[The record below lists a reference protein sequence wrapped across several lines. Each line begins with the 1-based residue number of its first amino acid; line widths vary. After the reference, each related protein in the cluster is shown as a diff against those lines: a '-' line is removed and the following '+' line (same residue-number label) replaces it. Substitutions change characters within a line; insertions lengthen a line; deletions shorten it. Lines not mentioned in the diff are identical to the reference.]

1 MKFSKQALLGTTVL
15 LGGSV
20 LLYATMHQVLNAPAK
35 PAANS
40 QQVIAK
46 PTTDNQSAISN
57 EPLTADTATEK
68 NLLAQKQKERE
79 QRVAAQEQ
87 QAQQYMTEQQ
97 RIEAEALAR
106 SRAENQ
112 LYANKNAANTNSVVA
127 SSVTAITQPVVKPRP
142 VDTVAAPPQTQ
153 ATVPNTVQNTAQT
166 QSAAKT
172 QNTAQIIATPKP
184 TVAAPVV
191 AQSQPAAKT
200 IPSNPGTYQV
210 KAGEG
215 LIGLSRRYNV
225 PVDVLASVNN
235 LSTTS
240 NLRVGQTITIPTAAQ
255 VNRITQ
261 QAQARE
267 QQRQN
272 EIARKK
278 QEAEQKKQQAL
289 LEQQQEVAGK
299 KQEAEQKKQQALLQ
313 QQQEVARKK
322 QEAQLKEQLKEQKR
336 QQEIAQKKLEAQQQ
350 AQKKQAFQ
358 AAQDNLR
365 QARQTVKETDA
376 KGTFGVQVALA
387 TDQKKA
393 SEITQK
399 LQAAGYKV
407 KTTQTSKGV
416 RIVVGPEKGKV
427 AALALKDKL
436 NNDSRVDV
444 NSGWV
449 LYW

>member
-46 PTTDNQSAISN
+46 PTTDKQSAISN
-57 EPLTADTATEK
+57 EPLTADIATEK

-142 VDTVAAPPQTQ
+142 VDTVAAPPPTQ
-153 ATVPNTVQNTAQT
+153 ATVPNSVQNSAQS

-172 QNTAQIIATPKP
+172 QSTAQIVATPKP
-184 TVAAPVV
+184 IVAAPVV
-191 AQSQPAAKT
+191 AQPQPVAKAT
-200 IPSNPGTYQV
+200 SSNPGTYQV

-235 LSTTS
+235 LNTTS
-240 NLRVGQTITIPTAAQ
+240 SLRVGQTITIPTAAQ

-289 LEQQQEVAGK
+289 LQQQQEVARK
-299 KQEAEQKKQQALLQ
+299 KQEAAQKEQQKQQ
-313 QQQEVARKK
+313 EIARKK

-365 QARQTVKETDA
+365 QARQTVKQTDV

>member
-46 PTTDNQSAISN
+46 PTTDKQSTISN
-57 EPLTADTATEK
+57 EPLTADVATEK

-153 ATVPNTVQNTAQT
+153 AAVPNSVQNSAQT

-172 QNTAQIIATPKP
+172 QNTAQIVATPKP
-184 TVAAPVV
+184 TVTAPVV
-191 AQSQPAAKT
+191 AQPQSAAKT
-200 IPSNPGTYQV
+200 TPNNPGAYQV

-235 LSTTS
+235 LNTTS
-240 NLRVGQTITIPTAAQ
+240 SLRVGQTINIPTAAQ

-261 QAQARE
+261 QTQARE

-289 LEQQQEVAGK
+289 L
-299 KQEAEQKKQQALLQ
+299 Q

-322 QEAQLKEQLKEQKR
+322 QEAAQKAQQKQQEIARKKQEEQLKEQKR

-365 QARQTVKETDA
+365 QARQTVKQTDV

>member
-46 PTTDNQSAISN
+46 PTTDKQSAISN
-57 EPLTADTATEK
+57 EPLTADIATEK

-153 ATVPNTVQNTAQT
+153 AAVPNSVQNSAQS

-172 QNTAQIIATPKP
+172 QSTTRIVATPKP
-184 TVAAPVV
+184 TVTAPVV
-191 AQSQPAAKT
+191 AQPQPAAKT
-200 IPSNPGTYQV
+200 TPNNSGAYQV
-210 KAGEG
+210 KAGDG

-235 LSTTS
+235 LNTTS
-240 NLRVGQTITIPTAAQ
+240 SLRVGQTITIPTAAQ

-272 EIARKK
+272 DIAR
-278 QEAEQKKQQAL
+278 
-289 LEQQQEVAGK
+289 K

-322 QEAQLKEQLKEQKR
+322 QEAAQKAQQKQQEIARKKQEAQLKEQKR

-365 QARQTVKETDA
+365 QARQTVKQTDV

-387 TDQKKA
+387 TDEKKA

>member
-46 PTTDNQSAISN
+46 PTTDKQSAISN
-57 EPLTADTATEK
+57 EPLTADVATEK

-142 VDTVAAPPQTQ
+142 VDTVAAPPPTQ
-153 ATVPNTVQNTAQT
+153 ATVPNSVQNSAQS
-166 QSAAKT
+166 QSAAQTRSAT
-172 QNTAQIIATPKP
+172 QTKEQAATPKP
-184 TVAAPVV
+184 AVTAPAV
-191 AQSQPAAKT
+191 AQPQPAAKAT
-200 IPSNPGTYQV
+200 PSNPGTYQV
-210 KAGEG
+210 KAGDG

-235 LSTTS
+235 LNTTS
-240 NLRVGQTITIPTAAQ
+240 SLRVGQTITIPTAAQ

-272 EIARKK
+272 DIARKK
-278 QEAEQKKQQAL
+278 QE
-289 LEQQQEVAGK
+289 
-299 KQEAEQKKQQALLQ
+299 
-313 QQQEVARKK
+313 
-322 QEAQLKEQLKEQKR
+322 EQLKEQKR

-365 QARQTVKETDA
+365 QARQTVKQTDA

>member
-46 PTTDNQSAISN
+46 PTTDKQSTISN
-57 EPLTADTATEK
+57 EPLTADIATEK

-112 LYANKNAANTNSVVA
+112 LYANKNAANTSSVVA

-142 VDTVAAPPQTQ
+142 VDTVAAPPQSQ
-153 ATVPNTVQNTAQT
+153 AAVPNSVQNTAQT
-166 QSAAKT
+166 QNAAKT

-184 TVAAPVV
+184 TVTAPVV
-191 AQSQPAAKT
+191 AQPQPVAKGN
-200 IPSNPGTYQV
+200 PSNPSAYQV

-272 EIARKK
+272 EITRKK

-289 LEQQQEVAGK
+289 LEQQQEVARK
-299 KQEAEQKKQQALLQ
+299 KQEAAQKEQQKQQ
-313 QQQEVARKK
+313 EIARKK

>member
-40 QQVIAK
+40 QEVIAK
-46 PTTDNQSAISN
+46 PTTDKQSTISN
-57 EPLTADTATEK
+57 EPLTADIATEK

-153 ATVPNTVQNTAQT
+153 ATVPNSVQNTAQS
-166 QSAAKT
+166 QSIAKT
-172 QNTAQIIATPKP
+172 QNTAQTVATPKP

-191 AQSQPAAKT
+191 AQPQPAAKT
-200 IPSNPGTYQV
+200 TPSNPGTYQV

-235 LSTTS
+235 LNTTS
-240 NLRVGQTITIPTAAQ
+240 SLRVGQTITIPTAAQ

-261 QAQARE
+261 QTQARE

-289 LEQQQEVAGK
+289 L
-299 KQEAEQKKQQALLQ
+299 Q
-313 QQQEVARKK
+313 QQQEVARKEQEAAQKEQQKQQEIARKK
-322 QEAQLKEQLKEQKR
+322 QEAQLKEQKR
-336 QQEIAQKKLEAQQQ
+336 QQEIAQKKLETQQQ

-365 QARQTVKETDA
+365 QARQTVKQTDV

>member
-35 PAANS
+35 PAVNS

-46 PTTDNQSAISN
+46 PTTDKQSAISN
-57 EPLTADTATEK
+57 EPLTADIATEK

-153 ATVPNTVQNTAQT
+153 AAVPNSVQNSAQS
-166 QSAAKT
+166 QSAAQTRSAT
-172 QNTAQIIATPKP
+172 QTKEQAATPKP
-184 TVAAPVV
+184 AVTAPAV
-191 AQSQPAAKT
+191 AQPQPVAKAT
-200 IPSNPGTYQV
+200 PNNPGTYQV
-210 KAGEG
+210 KAGDG

-235 LSTTS
+235 LNTTS

-261 QAQARE
+261 QTQARE

-272 EIARKK
+272 EMARKK
-278 QEAEQKKQQAL
+278 QE
-289 LEQQQEVAGK
+289 
-299 KQEAEQKKQQALLQ
+299 
-313 QQQEVARKK
+313 
-322 QEAQLKEQLKEQKR
+322 EQLKEQKR

-387 TDQKKA
+387 TDEKKA
-393 SEITQK
+393 NEITQK

>member
-35 PAANS
+35 PAVNS

-46 PTTDNQSAISN
+46 PTTDKQSAISN
-57 EPLTADTATEK
+57 EPLTADIATEK

-142 VDTVAAPPQTQ
+142 VDRDAAPPQTQ
-153 ATVPNTVQNTAQT
+153 AAVPNSVQNSAQS
-166 QSAAKT
+166 QSAAQTRSAT
-172 QNTAQIIATPKP
+172 QTKEQAATPKP
-184 TVAAPVV
+184 TVTAPAV
-191 AQSQPAAKT
+191 AQPQPAAKAT
-200 IPSNPGTYQV
+200 PSNPGTYQV
-210 KAGEG
+210 KAGDG

-235 LSTTS
+235 LNTTS
-240 NLRVGQTITIPTAAQ
+240 SLRVGQTITIPTAAQ

-272 EIARKK
+272 EMARKK
-278 QEAEQKKQQAL
+278 QE
-289 LEQQQEVAGK
+289 
-299 KQEAEQKKQQALLQ
+299 
-313 QQQEVARKK
+313 
-322 QEAQLKEQLKEQKR
+322 EQLKEQKR

-365 QARQTVKETDA
+365 QARQTVKQTDA

-393 SEITQK
+393 NEITQK

-416 RIVVGPEKGKV
+416 RIVVGPEKGKI

-436 NNDSRVDV
+436 NNDSRVNV

>member
-35 PAANS
+35 PAVNS

-46 PTTDNQSAISN
+46 PTTDKQSAISN
-57 EPLTADTATEK
+57 EPLTADIATEK

-142 VDTVAAPPQTQ
+142 VDRDAAPPQTQ
-153 ATVPNTVQNTAQT
+153 AAVPNSVQNSAQS
-166 QSAAKT
+166 QSAAQTRSAT
-172 QNTAQIIATPKP
+172 QTKEQAATPKP
-184 TVAAPVV
+184 TVTAPAV
-191 AQSQPAAKT
+191 AQPQPAAKAT
-200 IPSNPGTYQV
+200 PSNPGTYQV
-210 KAGEG
+210 KAGDG

-235 LSTTS
+235 LNTTS
-240 NLRVGQTITIPTAAQ
+240 SLRVGQTITIPTAAQ

-261 QAQARE
+261 QTQARE

-289 LEQQQEVAGK
+289 LQQQQEVARK
-299 KQEAEQKKQQALLQ
+299 KQEAAQKEQ
-313 QQQEVARKK
+313 EIARKK

-365 QARQTVKETDA
+365 QARQTVKQTDV

>member
-46 PTTDNQSAISN
+46 PTTDKQPAISN
-57 EPLTADTATEK
+57 EPLTADIATEK

-142 VDTVAAPPQTQ
+142 VDRDAAPPQTQ
-153 ATVPNTVQNTAQT
+153 AALPPNSLQNSAQS

-191 AQSQPAAKT
+191 AQPQPAAKAT
-200 IPSNPGTYQV
+200 PSNPGTYQV

-235 LSTTS
+235 LDTTS
-240 NLRVGQTITIPTAAQ
+240 NLRVGQTITIPTSAQ

-272 EIARKK
+272 EMARKK
-278 QEAEQKKQQAL
+278 QE
-289 LEQQQEVAGK
+289 
-299 KQEAEQKKQQALLQ
+299 
-313 QQQEVARKK
+313 
-322 QEAQLKEQLKEQKR
+322 EQLKEQKR

-365 QARQTVKETDA
+365 QARQTVKQTDA

-393 SEITQK
+393 NEITQK

-416 RIVVGPEKGKV
+416 RIVVGPEKGKI

-436 NNDSRVDV
+436 NNDSRVNV

>member
-46 PTTDNQSAISN
+46 PTTDKQSAISN
-57 EPLTADTATEK
+57 EPLTADIATEK

-142 VDTVAAPPQTQ
+142 VDRDAAPPQTQ
-153 ATVPNTVQNTAQT
+153 AAVPNSVQNSAQS
-166 QSAAKT
+166 QSAAQTRSAT
-172 QNTAQIIATPKP
+172 QTKEQAATPKP
-184 TVAAPVV
+184 AVTAPAV
-191 AQSQPAAKT
+191 AQPQPVAKAT
-200 IPSNPGTYQV
+200 PNNPGTYQV
-210 KAGEG
+210 KAGDG

-235 LSTTS
+235 LNTTS

-261 QAQARE
+261 QTQARE

-272 EIARKK
+272 EMARKK
-278 QEAEQKKQQAL
+278 QE
-289 LEQQQEVAGK
+289 
-299 KQEAEQKKQQALLQ
+299 
-313 QQQEVARKK
+313 
-322 QEAQLKEQLKEQKR
+322 EQLKEQKR

-365 QARQTVKETDA
+365 QARQTVKQTDA

-387 TDQKKA
+387 TDEKKA
-393 SEITQK
+393 NEITQK

>member
-46 PTTDNQSAISN
+46 PTTDKQSAISN
-57 EPLTADTATEK
+57 EPLTADVATEK

-153 ATVPNTVQNTAQT
+153 AAVSNSVQNTAQS

-172 QNTAQIIATPKP
+172 QGTAQIVAIPKP
-184 TVAAPVV
+184 TVTAPAV
-191 AQSQPAAKT
+191 AQPQPAAKAT
-200 IPSNPGTYQV
+200 PSNPGTYQV
-210 KAGEG
+210 KAGDG

-235 LSTTS
+235 LNTTS
-240 NLRVGQTITIPTAAQ
+240 SLRVGQTITIPTAAQ

-272 EIARKK
+272 DIAR
-278 QEAEQKKQQAL
+278 
-289 LEQQQEVAGK
+289 K

-322 QEAQLKEQLKEQKR
+322 QEAAQKQQQKQQEIARKKQEAQLKEQKR

-387 TDQKKA
+387 TDEKKA
-393 SEITQK
+393 NEITQK

>member
-20 LLYATMHQVLNAPAK
+20 LLYATMHQVLNAPAN

-40 QQVIAK
+40 QQVVAK
-46 PTTDNQSAISN
+46 PTTDKQSAISN
-57 EPLTADTATEK
+57 EPLTADVATEK

-153 ATVPNTVQNTAQT
+153 ATVPNTVQNTAQS

-172 QNTAQIIATPKP
+172 KEQVATPKP
-184 TVAAPVV
+184 TVTAPVV
-191 AQSQPAAKT
+191 AQPQPAAKT
-200 IPSNPGTYQV
+200 TPNNPGAYQV

-235 LSTTS
+235 LSTS
-240 NLRVGQTITIPTAAQ
+240 SSLRVGQTITIPTAAQ

-261 QAQARE
+261 QTQARE

-289 LEQQQEVAGK
+289 LEQQQEVARK
-299 KQEAEQKKQQALLQ
+299 KQEAAQKEQQKQQ
-313 QQQEVARKK
+313 EIARKK

-365 QARQTVKETDA
+365 QARQTVKQTDV

>member
-46 PTTDNQSAISN
+46 PKTDKQSAISN
-57 EPLTADTATEK
+57 EPLTADIATEK

-112 LYANKNAANTNSVVA
+112 LYANNNATNTSSVVA

-142 VDTVAAPPQTQ
+142 VDTVAAPPQSQ
-153 ATVPNTVQNTAQT
+153 AAVPNSVQNTAQT
-166 QSAAKT
+166 QNAAKT
-172 QNTAQIIATPKP
+172 QNTAQIVATPKP
-184 TVAAPVV
+184 TVTAPVIAQPQPV
-191 AQSQPAAKT
+191 AKATS
-200 IPSNPGTYQV
+200 SNPGTYQV

-240 NLRVGQTITIPTAAQ
+240 SLRVGQTITIPTAAQ

-272 EIARKK
+272 EITR
-278 QEAEQKKQQAL
+278 
-289 LEQQQEVAGK
+289 K

-322 QEAQLKEQLKEQKR
+322 QEAAQKEQQKQQEIARKKQEAQLKEQKR

-365 QARQTVKETDA
+365 QARQTVKQTDV

>member
-46 PTTDNQSAISN
+46 PTTDKQSAISN
-57 EPLTADTATEK
+57 EPLTADIATEK

-112 LYANKNAANTNSVVA
+112 LYANKNATNTNSVVA

-153 ATVPNTVQNTAQT
+153 AAVPNSVQNSAQS
-166 QSAAKT
+166 QSAAQTRSAT
-172 QNTAQIIATPKP
+172 QTKEQAATPKP
-184 TVAAPVV
+184 AVTAPAV
-191 AQSQPAAKT
+191 AQPQPVAKAT
-200 IPSNPGTYQV
+200 PNNPGTYQV
-210 KAGEG
+210 KAGDG

-235 LSTTS
+235 LNTTS

-261 QAQARE
+261 QTQARE

-272 EIARKK
+272 EMARKK
-278 QEAEQKKQQAL
+278 QE
-289 LEQQQEVAGK
+289 
-299 KQEAEQKKQQALLQ
+299 
-313 QQQEVARKK
+313 
-322 QEAQLKEQLKEQKR
+322 EQLKEQKR

-393 SEITQK
+393 NEITQK

>member
-20 LLYATMHQVLNAPAK
+20 LLYATMHQVLNTPAK
-35 PAANS
+35 SAANS

-57 EPLTADTATEK
+57 EPLTADVATEK

-142 VDTVAAPPQTQ
+142 VDTVAAPPQSQ
-153 ATVPNTVQNTAQT
+153 AAVPNSVQNTAQT
-166 QSAAKT
+166 QNAAKT
-172 QNTAQIIATPKP
+172 QNTAQIVATPKP
-184 TVAAPVV
+184 TVTAPVV
-191 AQSQPAAKT
+191 AQPQPVAKAT
-200 IPSNPGTYQV
+200 PNNSGAYQV

-235 LSTTS
+235 LNTTS

-272 EIARKK
+272 EITRKK
-278 QEAEQKKQQAL
+278 QEAERKKQQAL
-289 LEQQQEVAGK
+289 LEQQQEVSRK
-299 KQEAEQKKQQALLQ
+299 KQEAAQKEQQKQQ
-313 QQQEVARKK
+313 EIARKK
-322 QEAQLKEQLKEQKR
+322 QEAQLKEQKR

>member
-46 PTTDNQSAISN
+46 PTTDKQSAISN
-57 EPLTADTATEK
+57 EPLTADIATEK

-112 LYANKNAANTNSVVA
+112 LYANKNAANTSSVVA

-142 VDTVAAPPQTQ
+142 VDTVAAPPQSQ
-153 ATVPNTVQNTAQT
+153 AAVPNSVQNTAQT
-166 QSAAKT
+166 QNAAKT
-172 QNTAQIIATPKP
+172 QNTAQIVATPKP
-184 TVAAPVV
+184 TVTAPVV
-191 AQSQPAAKT
+191 AQPQPVAKAT
-200 IPSNPGTYQV
+200 SSNPGTYQV

-235 LSTTS
+235 LNTTS

-272 EIARKK
+272 EITR
-278 QEAEQKKQQAL
+278 
-289 LEQQQEVAGK
+289 K

-322 QEAQLKEQLKEQKR
+322 QEAAQKEQQKQQEIARKKQEAQLKEQKR

-365 QARQTVKETDA
+365 QARQTVKQTDV

>member
-46 PTTDNQSAISN
+46 PTTDNKSAISN
-57 EPLTADTATEK
+57 EPLTADVATEK

-112 LYANKNAANTNSVVA
+112 LYANKNAANTSSVVA

-142 VDTVAAPPQTQ
+142 VDTVAAPPPTQ
-153 ATVPNTVQNTAQT
+153 AAVPNSVQNTAQS

-172 QNTAQIIATPKP
+172 QKTAQILASPKP
-184 TVAAPVV
+184 TVVAPVV
-191 AQSQPAAKT
+191 AQRQPVAKT
-200 IPSNPGTYQV
+200 TPSNSGAYEV
-210 KAGEG
+210 KTGEG
-215 LIGLSRRYNV
+215 LIGISRRYNV

-235 LSTTS
+235 LNTSS

-289 LEQQQEVAGK
+289 L
-299 KQEAEQKKQQALLQ
+299 Q

-322 QEAQLKEQLKEQKR
+322 QEAAQKAQQK
-336 QQEIAQKKLEAQQQ
+336 QQEITQKKLEAQQQ

-365 QARQTVKETDA
+365 QARQTVKQTDV

>member
-46 PTTDNQSAISN
+46 PTTDKQSAISN
-57 EPLTADTATEK
+57 EPLTADIATEK

-142 VDTVAAPPQTQ
+142 VDRDAAPPQTQ
-153 ATVPNTVQNTAQT
+153 AAVPNSVQNSAQS
-166 QSAAKT
+166 QSAAQTRSAT
-172 QNTAQIIATPKP
+172 QTKEQAATPKP
-184 TVAAPVV
+184 TVTAPAV
-191 AQSQPAAKT
+191 AQPQPAAKAT
-200 IPSNPGTYQV
+200 PSNPGTYQV
-210 KAGEG
+210 KAGDG

-235 LSTTS
+235 LNTTS
-240 NLRVGQTITIPTAAQ
+240 SLRVGQTITIPTAAQ

-261 QAQARE
+261 QTQARE

-272 EIARKK
+272 EMARKK
-278 QEAEQKKQQAL
+278 QE
-289 LEQQQEVAGK
+289 
-299 KQEAEQKKQQALLQ
+299 
-313 QQQEVARKK
+313 
-322 QEAQLKEQLKEQKR
+322 EQLKEQKR

-365 QARQTVKETDA
+365 QARQTVKQTDA

-393 SEITQK
+393 NEITQK

-416 RIVVGPEKGKV
+416 RIVVGPEKGKI

-436 NNDSRVDV
+436 NNDSRVNV

>member
-46 PTTDNQSAISN
+46 PTTEKQSAISN
-57 EPLTADTATEK
+57 EPLTADIATEK

-142 VDTVAAPPQTQ
+142 VDRDAAPPQTQ
-153 ATVPNTVQNTAQT
+153 AAVPNSVQNSAQS
-166 QSAAKT
+166 QSAAQTRSAT
-172 QNTAQIIATPKP
+172 QTKEQAATPKP
-184 TVAAPVV
+184 AVTAPAV
-191 AQSQPAAKT
+191 AQPQPVAKAT
-200 IPSNPGTYQV
+200 PNNPGTYQV
-210 KAGEG
+210 KAGDG

-235 LSTTS
+235 LNTTS

-261 QAQARE
+261 QTQARE

-272 EIARKK
+272 EMARKK
-278 QEAEQKKQQAL
+278 QE
-289 LEQQQEVAGK
+289 
-299 KQEAEQKKQQALLQ
+299 
-313 QQQEVARKK
+313 
-322 QEAQLKEQLKEQKR
+322 EQLKEQKR

-393 SEITQK
+393 NEITQK

>member
-20 LLYATMHQVLNAPAK
+20 LLYATMHQVLNVPAK

-40 QQVIAK
+40 QQVITK
-46 PTTDNQSAISN
+46 PTTDKQSAISN
-57 EPLTADTATEK
+57 EPLTADIATEK

-112 LYANKNAANTNSVVA
+112 LYANKNAANTSSVVA

-142 VDTVAAPPQTQ
+142 VDTVAAPPQSQ
-153 ATVPNTVQNTAQT
+153 AAVPNTVQNTAQT
-166 QSAAKT
+166 QNAAKT
-172 QNTAQIIATPKP
+172 QNTAQIVATPKP
-184 TVAAPVV
+184 TVTAPVV
-191 AQSQPAAKT
+191 AQPQPAAKAT
-200 IPSNPGTYQV
+200 PNNSGAYQV

-235 LSTTS
+235 LNTTS
-240 NLRVGQTITIPTAAQ
+240 NLRVGQTIIIPTAAQ

-272 EIARKK
+272 EITRKK

-289 LEQQQEVAGK
+289 LEQQQEVS
-299 KQEAEQKKQQALLQ
+299 
-313 QQQEVARKK
+313 RKK
-322 QEAQLKEQLKEQKR
+322 QEAAQKAQQKQQEIARKKQQAQLKEQKR

-365 QARQTVKETDA
+365 QARQTVKQTDV

>member
-46 PTTDNQSAISN
+46 PTTDKQSAISN
-57 EPLTADTATEK
+57 EPLTADVATEK

-142 VDTVAAPPQTQ
+142 VDTIVAPPQTQ
-153 ATVPNTVQNTAQT
+153 AAVPNSAQNTAQS
-166 QSAAKT
+166 QSAAQTRSAT
-172 QNTAQIIATPKP
+172 QTKEQAATPTP

-191 AQSQPAAKT
+191 AQPQPAAKAT
-200 IPSNPGTYQV
+200 PSNPGTYQV

-235 LSTTS
+235 LNTTS
-240 NLRVGQTITIPTAAQ
+240 SLRVGQTITIPTAAQ

-261 QAQARE
+261 QTQARE

-272 EIARKK
+272 EMARKK
-278 QEAEQKKQQAL
+278 QE
-289 LEQQQEVAGK
+289 
-299 KQEAEQKKQQALLQ
+299 
-313 QQQEVARKK
+313 
-322 QEAQLKEQLKEQKR
+322 EQLKEQKR

-387 TDQKKA
+387 TDEKKA
-393 SEITQK
+393 NEITQK

>member
-1 MKFSKQALLGTTVL
+1 
-15 LGGSV
+15 
-20 LLYATMHQVLNAPAK
+20 
-35 PAANS
+35 
-40 QQVIAK
+40 
-46 PTTDNQSAISN
+46 
-57 EPLTADTATEK
+57 
-68 NLLAQKQKERE
+68 
-79 QRVAAQEQ
+79 
-87 QAQQYMTEQQ
+87 MT
-97 RIEAEALAR
+97 
-106 SRAENQ
+106 
-112 LYANKNAANTNSVVA
+112 
-127 SSVTAITQPVVKPRP
+127 
-142 VDTVAAPPQTQ
+142 
-153 ATVPNTVQNTAQT
+153 
-166 QSAAKT
+166 
-172 QNTAQIIATPKP
+172 
-184 TVAAPVV
+184 APVV
-191 AQSQPAAKT
+191 AQPQPAAKAT
-200 IPSNPGTYQV
+200 PSNPGAYQV

-235 LSTTS
+235 LNTTS

-272 EIARKK
+272 EITRKK
-278 QEAEQKKQQAL
+278 QEAERKKQQAL
-289 LEQQQEVAGK
+289 LEQQQEVSRK
-299 KQEAEQKKQQALLQ
+299 KQEAAQKEQQKQQ
-313 QQQEVARKK
+313 EIARKK
-322 QEAQLKEQLKEQKR
+322 QEAQLKEQKR

-365 QARQTVKETDA
+365 QARQTVKQTDV

>member
-46 PTTDNQSAISN
+46 PTTDKQSAISN
-57 EPLTADTATEK
+57 EPLTADVATEK

-97 RIEAEALAR
+97 RIEAKALAR

-142 VDTVAAPPQTQ
+142 VDTVAAPPPTQ
-153 ATVPNTVQNTAQT
+153 ATVPNSVQNSAQS

-172 QNTAQIIATPKP
+172 QSTAQIVATPKP
-184 TVAAPVV
+184 IVAAPVV
-191 AQSQPAAKT
+191 AQPQPVAKAT
-200 IPSNPGTYQV
+200 PSNPGTYQV

-235 LSTTS
+235 LNTTS
-240 NLRVGQTITIPTAAQ
+240 SLRVGQTITIPTAAQ

-261 QAQARE
+261 QTQARE

-289 LEQQQEVAGK
+289 LQQQQEVARK
-299 KQEAEQKKQQALLQ
+299 KQEAAQKEQQKQQ
-313 QQQEVARKK
+313 EIARKK

-365 QARQTVKETDA
+365 QARQTVKQTDV

>member
-46 PTTDNQSAISN
+46 PTTDKQSAINN
-57 EPLTADTATEK
+57 EPLTADIATEK

-153 ATVPNTVQNTAQT
+153 AAVPNIVQNSAQT
-166 QSAAKT
+166 QSAAQTRSAT
-172 QNTAQIIATPKP
+172 QTKEQAATPKP
-184 TVAAPVV
+184 TVTAPVAQPQPV
-191 AQSQPAAKT
+191 AKATSN
-200 IPSNPGTYQV
+200 NPGAYQV

-240 NLRVGQTITIPTAAQ
+240 SLRVGQTITIPTAAQ

-267 QQRQN
+267 QQHQN
-272 EIARKK
+272 EITRKK
-278 QEAEQKKQQAL
+278 QEAERKKQQAL
-289 LEQQQEVAGK
+289 LEQQQEVVRK
-299 KQEAEQKKQQALLQ
+299 KQEAAQKEQQKQQ
-313 QQQEVARKK
+313 EIARKK

-336 QQEIAQKKLEAQQQ
+336 QQEIAQKKSEAQQQ

-358 AAQDNLR
+358 VAQDNLR

-444 NSGWV
+444 NNGWV
-449 LYW
+449 RYW

>member
-46 PTTDNQSAISN
+46 PTTDKQSAISN
-57 EPLTADTATEK
+57 EPLTADVATEK

-153 ATVPNTVQNTAQT
+153 AAVPNSVQNTAQS

-172 QNTAQIIATPKP
+172 QNTAQIVATPKP
-184 TVAAPVV
+184 TVTAPVV
-191 AQSQPAAKT
+191 AQPQPVAKT
-200 IPSNPGTYQV
+200 IPNNPGAYQV

-235 LSTTS
+235 LKPTS
-240 NLRVGQTITIPTAAQ
+240 SLRVGQTITIPTAAQ

-272 EIARKK
+272 EIARKR

-289 LEQQQEVAGK
+289 LEQQQEVARK
-299 KQEAEQKKQQALLQ
+299 KQEAAQKEQQKQQ
-313 QQQEVARKK
+313 EIARKK

-336 QQEIAQKKLEAQQQ
+336 QQEIAQKKSEAQQQ

-365 QARQTVKETDA
+365 QARQTVKQTDA

>member
-57 EPLTADTATEK
+57 EPLTADIATEK

-112 LYANKNAANTNSVVA
+112 LYANKNAANTSSVVA
-127 SSVTAITQPVVKPRP
+127 SSVTAISQPVVKPRP

-153 ATVPNTVQNTAQT
+153 AAVPNTIQNTAQS

-172 QNTAQIIATPKP
+172 QNTAQIVATPKP
-184 TVAAPVV
+184 TVTAPVV
-191 AQSQPAAKT
+191 AQPQPVAKT
-200 IPSNPGTYQV
+200 TPNNPGAYQV

-235 LSTTS
+235 LNTTS
-240 NLRVGQTITIPTAAQ
+240 SLRVGQTITIPTAAQ

-261 QAQARE
+261 QTQAQA

-289 LEQQQEVAGK
+289 LLQQQEVARK
-299 KQEAEQKKQQALLQ
+299 KQEAAQKEQQKQQ
-313 QQQEVARKK
+313 EIARKK

-365 QARQTVKETDA
+365 QARQTVKQTDV

>member
-46 PTTDNQSAISN
+46 PTTDKQSAIRN
-57 EPLTADTATEK
+57 EPLTADVATEK

-79 QRVAAQEQ
+79 QRVTAQEQ

-153 ATVPNTVQNTAQT
+153 AAVPNSVQNSAQT
-166 QSAAKT
+166 QSAAQTRSAT
-172 QNTAQIIATPKP
+172 QTKEQAATPKP
-184 TVAAPVV
+184 TVTAPAV
-191 AQSQPAAKT
+191 AQPQPAAKAT
-200 IPSNPGTYQV
+200 PSNPGTYQV
-210 KAGEG
+210 KAGDG

-235 LSTTS
+235 LNTTS
-240 NLRVGQTITIPTAAQ
+240 SLRVGQTITIPTAAQ

-272 EIARKK
+272 DIAR
-278 QEAEQKKQQAL
+278 
-289 LEQQQEVAGK
+289 K

-322 QEAQLKEQLKEQKR
+322 QEAAQKEQQKQQEIARKKQEAQLKEQKR

-365 QARQTVKETDA
+365 QARQTVKQTDA

-393 SEITQK
+393 NEITQK

>member
-46 PTTDNQSAISN
+46 PTTDKQSAISN
-57 EPLTADTATEK
+57 EPLTADVATEK

-97 RIEAEALAR
+97 RIEAKALAR

-142 VDTVAAPPQTQ
+142 VDRDAAPPQTQ
-153 ATVPNTVQNTAQT
+153 AALPPNSLQNSAQS

-191 AQSQPAAKT
+191 AQSQPAAKAT
-200 IPSNPGTYQV
+200 PSNPGTYQV

-289 LEQQQEVAGK
+289 LQQQQEVARK
-299 KQEAEQKKQQALLQ
+299 KQEAAQKEQ
-313 QQQEVARKK
+313 EIARKK

>member
-46 PTTDNQSAISN
+46 PTTDKQSAISN
-57 EPLTADTATEK
+57 EPLTADIATEK

-97 RIEAEALAR
+97 RIEAKALAR

-153 ATVPNTVQNTAQT
+153 AAVPNTVQNTAQS
-166 QSAAKT
+166 QSAAQTRSAT
-172 QNTAQIIATPKP
+172 QTKEQAATPKP
-184 TVAAPVV
+184 AVTAPAV
-191 AQSQPAAKT
+191 AQPQPVAKAT
-200 IPSNPGTYQV
+200 PSNPGTYQV
-210 KAGEG
+210 KAGDG

-235 LSTTS
+235 LNTTS
-240 NLRVGQTITIPTAAQ
+240 SLRVGQTITIPTAAQ

-272 EIARKK
+272 DIAR
-278 QEAEQKKQQAL
+278 
-289 LEQQQEVAGK
+289 K

-322 QEAQLKEQLKEQKR
+322 QEAAQKQQEIARKKQEAQLKEQKR

-393 SEITQK
+393 NEITQK

-436 NNDSRVDV
+436 NNDSRVNV

>member
-35 PAANS
+35 PAVNS

-46 PTTDNQSAISN
+46 PTTDKQSAISN
-57 EPLTADTATEK
+57 EPLTADIATEK

-153 ATVPNTVQNTAQT
+153 AAVPNSVQNSAQS
-166 QSAAKT
+166 QSAAQTRSAT
-172 QNTAQIIATPKP
+172 QTKEQAATPKP
-184 TVAAPVV
+184 TVTAPAV
-191 AQSQPAAKT
+191 AQPQPAAKAT
-200 IPSNPGTYQV
+200 SSNPGTYQV
-210 KAGEG
+210 KAGDG

-235 LSTTS
+235 LNTTS

-272 EIARKK
+272 EMARKK
-278 QEAEQKKQQAL
+278 QEA
-289 LEQQQEVAGK
+289 
-299 KQEAEQKKQQALLQ
+299 
-313 QQQEVARKK
+313 
-322 QEAQLKEQLKEQKR
+322 QLKEQKR

-387 TDQKKA
+387 TDEKKA
-393 SEITQK
+393 NEITQK

>member
-35 PAANS
+35 PAVNS

-46 PTTDNQSAISN
+46 PTTDKQSAISN
-57 EPLTADTATEK
+57 EPLTADIATEK

-142 VDTVAAPPQTQ
+142 VDRDAAPPQTQ
-153 ATVPNTVQNTAQT
+153 AAVPNSVQNSAQS
-166 QSAAKT
+166 QSAAQTRSAT
-172 QNTAQIIATPKP
+172 QTKEQAATPKP
-184 TVAAPVV
+184 TVTAPAV
-191 AQSQPAAKT
+191 AQPQPAAKAT
-200 IPSNPGTYQV
+200 PSNPGTYQV
-210 KAGEG
+210 KAGDG

-235 LSTTS
+235 LNTTS
-240 NLRVGQTITIPTAAQ
+240 SLRVGQTITIPTAAQ

-272 EIARKK
+272 DMARKK
-278 QEAEQKKQQAL
+278 QEA
-289 LEQQQEVAGK
+289 
-299 KQEAEQKKQQALLQ
+299 
-313 QQQEVARKK
+313 
-322 QEAQLKEQLKEQKR
+322 QLKEQKR

-365 QARQTVKETDA
+365 QARQTVKQTDV

-387 TDQKKA
+387 TDEKKA
-393 SEITQK
+393 NEITQK

>member
-46 PTTDNQSAISN
+46 PKTDKQSAISN
-57 EPLTADTATEK
+57 EPLTADIATEK

-112 LYANKNAANTNSVVA
+112 LYANKNAANTSSVVA

-153 ATVPNTVQNTAQT
+153 AAVPNSVQNTAQT
-166 QSAAKT
+166 QNAAQTRSAAQTKV
-172 QNTAQIIATPKP
+172 QAATPKP
-184 TVAAPVV
+184 TVTAPVV
-191 AQSQPAAKT
+191 AQPQPVAKAT
-200 IPSNPGTYQV
+200 PNNSGAYQV

-235 LSTTS
+235 LNTTS
-240 NLRVGQTITIPTAAQ
+240 SLRVGQTITIPTAAQ

-272 EIARKK
+272 EITRKK
-278 QEAEQKKQQAL
+278 QEAERKKQQAL
-289 LEQQQEVAGK
+289 LEQQQEVSRK
-299 KQEAEQKKQQALLQ
+299 KQEAAQKEQQKQQ
-313 QQQEVARKK
+313 EIARKK
-322 QEAQLKEQLKEQKR
+322 QEAQLKEQKR

-365 QARQTVKETDA
+365 QARQTVKQTDV

>member
-35 PAANS
+35 PEANS

-46 PTTDNQSAISN
+46 PTTDKQSAISN
-57 EPLTADTATEK
+57 EPLTADIATEK

-112 LYANKNAANTNSVVA
+112 LYANKNATNTNSVVA

-153 ATVPNTVQNTAQT
+153 AAVPNTVQNTAQS
-166 QSAAKT
+166 QSAAQTRSAT
-172 QNTAQIIATPKP
+172 QTKEQAATPKP
-184 TVAAPVV
+184 AVTAPAV
-191 AQSQPAAKT
+191 AQPQPVAKAT
-200 IPSNPGTYQV
+200 PNNPGTYQV
-210 KAGEG
+210 KAGDG

-235 LSTTS
+235 LNTTS
-240 NLRVGQTITIPTAAQ
+240 SLRVGQTITIPTAAQ

-272 EIARKK
+272 DIARKK
-278 QEAEQKKQQAL
+278 QE
-289 LEQQQEVAGK
+289 
-299 KQEAEQKKQQALLQ
+299 
-313 QQQEVARKK
+313 
-322 QEAQLKEQLKEQKR
+322 EQLKEQKR

-365 QARQTVKETDA
+365 QARQTVKQTDA

>member
-40 QQVIAK
+40 QQVITK
-46 PTTDNQSAISN
+46 PTTDKQSAISN
-57 EPLTADTATEK
+57 EPLTADIATEK

-97 RIEAEALAR
+97 RIEAKALAR

-112 LYANKNAANTNSVVA
+112 LYANKNAANTSSVVA

-142 VDTVAAPPQTQ
+142 VDTVAAPPPTQ
-153 ATVPNTVQNTAQT
+153 ATVPNTVQNTAQS
-166 QSAAKT
+166 QSAAQTRSAT
-172 QNTAQIIATPKP
+172 QTKEQAATPKP
-184 TVAAPVV
+184 TVTAPAV
-191 AQSQPAAKT
+191 AQPQPVAKAT
-200 IPSNPGTYQV
+200 PSNPGTYQV
-210 KAGEG
+210 KAGDG

-235 LSTTS
+235 LNTTS
-240 NLRVGQTITIPTAAQ
+240 SLRVGQTITIPTAAQ

-272 EIARKK
+272 DMAR
-278 QEAEQKKQQAL
+278 
-289 LEQQQEVAGK
+289 K

-313 QQQEVARKK
+313 QQQEVARKKQEAAQKEQQKQQEIARKK

-393 SEITQK
+393 NEITQK

>member
-46 PTTDNQSAISN
+46 PTTDKQSAISN
-57 EPLTADTATEK
+57 EPLTADIATEK

-112 LYANKNAANTNSVVA
+112 LYANKNATNTNSVVA

-153 ATVPNTVQNTAQT
+153 AAVPNTVQNTAQS
-166 QSAAKT
+166 QSAAQTRSAT
-172 QNTAQIIATPKP
+172 QTKEQAATPKP
-184 TVAAPVV
+184 TVTAPAV
-191 AQSQPAAKT
+191 AQPQPAAKAT
-200 IPSNPGTYQV
+200 PSNPGTYQV
-210 KAGEG
+210 KAGDG

-235 LSTTS
+235 LNTTS

-261 QAQARE
+261 QTQARE

-272 EIARKK
+272 EMARKK
-278 QEAEQKKQQAL
+278 QEA
-289 LEQQQEVAGK
+289 
-299 KQEAEQKKQQALLQ
+299 
-313 QQQEVARKK
+313 
-322 QEAQLKEQLKEQKR
+322 QLKEQKR

-365 QARQTVKETDA
+365 QARQTVKQTDA

-387 TDQKKA
+387 TDQKNA

-416 RIVVGPEKGKV
+416 RIVVGPEKGKI

-436 NNDSRVDV
+436 NNDSRVNV

>member
-46 PTTDNQSAISN
+46 PTTDKQSAISN
-57 EPLTADTATEK
+57 EPLTADIATEK

-97 RIEAEALAR
+97 RIEAKALAR

-112 LYANKNAANTNSVVA
+112 LYANKNATNTNSVVA

-153 ATVPNTVQNTAQT
+153 AAVPNSVQNSAQS
-166 QSAAKT
+166 QSAAQTRSAT
-172 QNTAQIIATPKP
+172 QTKEQAATPKP
-184 TVAAPVV
+184 AVTAPAV
-191 AQSQPAAKT
+191 AQPQPVAKAT
-200 IPSNPGTYQV
+200 PNNPGTYQV
-210 KAGEG
+210 KAGDG

-235 LSTTS
+235 LNTTS

-272 EIARKK
+272 EMARKK
-278 QEAEQKKQQAL
+278 QE
-289 LEQQQEVAGK
+289 
-299 KQEAEQKKQQALLQ
+299 
-313 QQQEVARKK
+313 
-322 QEAQLKEQLKEQKR
+322 EQLKEQKR

-365 QARQTVKETDA
+365 QARQTVKQTDA

-393 SEITQK
+393 NEITQK

>member
-46 PTTDNQSAISN
+46 PKTDKQSAISN
-57 EPLTADTATEK
+57 EPLTADIATEK

-112 LYANKNAANTNSVVA
+112 LYANNNATNTSSVVA

-142 VDTVAAPPQTQ
+142 VDTVAAPSQTQ
-153 ATVPNTVQNTAQT
+153 AAVPNTVQNTAQT
-166 QSAAKT
+166 QNAAKT
-172 QNTAQIIATPKP
+172 QNTAQIVATPKP
-184 TVAAPVV
+184 TVTAPVV
-191 AQSQPAAKT
+191 AQPQPVAKAT
-200 IPSNPGTYQV
+200 PSNPGAYQV

-289 LEQQQEVAGK
+289 L
-299 KQEAEQKKQQALLQ
+299 L

-322 QEAQLKEQLKEQKR
+322 QEAQLKEQKR

-365 QARQTVKETDA
+365 QARQTVKQTDV